1 MSARALFGC
10 RHREGLRGGPR
21 ELSRLW
27 GWSLRN
33 QCLNLLLMIDT
44 RKSISTMTPWAV
56 RGLINV
62 IVDTPADSRN
72 KYKFDEELGIFKL
85 SRMLPQGLHFPCEF
99 GFIPGTRGEDGDA
112 LDVAVLDIEPTFV
125 GCLLKVRP
133 LGIIRAVQW
142 EGRKAIRN
150 DRLIGV
156 PVTPV
161 NRPRART
168 LADIDTQRLAGLEN
182 FFASYNRAQG
192 RRFEVRGRLGAQAA
206 MRVIRQ
212 AQP

>member
-1 MSARALFGC
+1 
-10 RHREGLRGGPR
+10 
-21 ELSRLW
+21 
-27 GWSLRN
+27 
-33 QCLNLLLMIDT
+33 
-44 RKSISTMTPWAV
+44 MTPWAA

-62 IVDTPADSRN
+62 IVDTPAGSRN
-72 KYKFDEELGIFKL
+72 KYKLDEELGIFKL

-99 GFIPGTRGEDGDA
+99 GFIPGTHGEDGDA
-112 LDVAVLDIEPTFV
+112 LDVAVLEIEPTFV
-125 GCLLKVRP
+125 GCLLSVRP

-142 EGRKAIRN
+142 EGRKAVRN

-161 NRPRART
+161 NRSRART

-182 FFASYNRAQG
+182 FFTSYNRAQG

-206 MRVIRQ
+206 MRIIRQ